1 MDYTIIKYTQSKEEQ
16 AIIKMHQGLTASD
29 KNKIIAARKF
39 PKNTM
44 DSFDVFKTYFLS
56 GEGLPMLIKKLS
68 EREIVV
74 LHILAFN
81 QWITDVS
88 VFEAAYIEMPKPS
101 KYSYSYRRQ
110 TFTQRY
116 GDLLKAVQKNL
127 FQKGLLVRYEDP
139 LGGKSTA
146 ERQRFMFPTVFAEYL
161 PSPFS
166 NLQKLPGTGV
176 RSEEAIRKEIK
187 QAIQSSPKPSLSGL
201 ALVNKKLVLKRLFLN
216 AAGLAQIKFRH
227 WSLTKGAL
235 ILFSQYFDEGK
246 PLADFVFHYLQQ
258 LSSEQWFSEK
268 SLESL
273 LSVWDDPKKRQA
285 IYNNSNAHSK
295 YDTKKWCEAGW
306 EAGLLEKQTKAGVN
320 YYRLIK
326 EETASIDFQ
335 KHLTIKE
342 DGRVQ
347 VNLTTVPLSIL
358 IILNQV
364 SFFETANSLK
374 PDLVNISSF
383 PVETWVHPL
392 IAWLKENAPAFK
404 IAFEQ
409 YKKKYG
415 KEIIHN
421 NLLVAKVTDLS
432 LRVLVEKGLAKE
444 EQIVVLSDEFIAFP
458 KSALPIVERIISKS
472 GNVIKRIDSN

>member
-1 MDYTIIKYTQSKEEQ
+1 MSQTIFKYTQAKQEQ
-16 AIIKMHQGLTASD
+16 AIIKMYQGLTAGN

-39 PKNTM
+39 PKNAM
-44 DSFDVFKTYFLS
+44 DSFDLFKTYFLS

-116 GDLLKAVQKNL
+116 GPLLKAVQKNL
-127 FQKGLLVRYEDP
+127 FQKGLLVKYEDP
-139 LGGKSTA
+139 LSGKSTA
-146 ERQRFMFPTVFAEYL
+146 ERQRFMFPPVFADYL
-161 PSPFS
+161 PNPFS
-166 NLQKLPGTGV
+166 NLQELSGTGV
-176 RSEEAIRKEIK
+176 SNEEAIRKEIK

-201 ALVNKKLVLKRLFLN
+201 ALVNKKLVLKRKFLN

-227 WSLTKGAL
+227 WSLANGAL
-235 ILFSQYFDEGK
+235 ILFSQYFNEGE
-246 PLADFVFHYLQQ
+246 PLSDFVFHYLQQ

-285 IYNNSNAHSK
+285 IDNNSKVHSK

-306 EAGLLEKQTKAGVN
+306 KAGLLEKQSKAGID
-320 YYRLIK
+320 YYRLAK
-326 EETASIDFQ
+326 EDTASIDFK
-335 KHLTIKE
+335 KHLTVKE

-358 IILNQV
+358 VILNQV
-364 SFFETANSLK
+364 AFFETANSLK

-383 PVETWVHPL
+383 PIETWTHPL
-392 IAWLKENAPAFK
+392 IAWLKENASAFK

-409 YKKKYG
+409 FKKKYG

-421 NLLVAKVTDLS
+421 NLLVAKITDLS
-432 LRVLVEKGLAKE
+432 LRVLVEKGLGPK
-444 EQIVVLSDEFIAFP
+444 EQIVLLSDEFIAFP
-458 KSALPIVERIISKS
+458 KSALPIVERIIAKS
-472 GNVIKRIDSN
+472 GNVIKRIG